1 MSDDLVKQSIAE
13 LQEIVHCDCGSA
25 YLERGRHSH
34 ACLHYMA
41 DVLKIVTDR
50 IEELE
55 AANRGLVR
63 LNEATEA
70 RAKTAEAKL
79 ETAVEALTQIERA
92 YYQEATNPS
101 PETVRRMAARM
112 NGIARDTQNALAE
125 LTGGKDE

>member
-1 MSDDLVKQSIAE
+1 MSDDLVKRLDSFDA
-13 LQEIVHCDCGSA
+13 DD
-25 YLERGRHSH
+25 
-34 ACLHYMA
+34 LHREA
-41 DVLKIVTDR
+41 ADR

-112 NGIARDTQNALAE
+112 NGIAKDTQNTLAE